1 MTTDETEDFAAM
13 LAAFEQESGPQKRV
27 KEGETVTGPIVSIG
41 SDSVFVQVG
50 AKAEG
55 ILDREQVTA
64 PDGTLEVEVGDVIEA
79 LVVSTSGGAITLR
92 RSAART
98 SGSAELEQAFE
109 HGLPVEGVVTGTNK
123 GGFEIQIGNLRGF
136 CPISQMDLR
145 FVDQPEEYVGQ
156 RYEFVITKLEPGRGG
171 RLDLVLSRR
180 ALLAEEQKQAA
191 AQTRANLR
199 EGLVLSGT
207 VISLKPYGA
216 FVNVGGLEGMIHIS
230 EMGHA
235 RVAKPEDVL
244 SVGQKVEVVVLRIE
258 QTGDPKR
265 PEKIALSLKAL
276 EADPWNTVAERY
288 PEGSK
293 VHGRV
298 VRLAQFGA
306 FVELEPGI
314 EGLVHISELG
324 AGRRINHPR
333 EVVRDGQEVE
343 ARVVSVNPARRRL
356 GLSLAA
362 GGENGDAAEQAWQPP
377 PELSGGKSLGTFGDL
392 LAAAKGEKKKR

>member
-1 MTTDETEDFAAM
+1 MTHDDTEDFASM
-13 LAAFEQESGPQKRV
+13 LAEFERETGPQKRLKV
-27 KEGETVTGPIVSIG
+27 GDTVTGPIVSIG
-41 SDSVFVQVG
+41 SDSVFVQLG

-55 ILDREQVTA
+55 ILDREQVTD
-64 PDGTLEVEVGDVIEA
+64 PDGKLEVEVGDVIEA
-79 LVVSTSGGAITLR
+79 IVVSASGGGITLR
-92 RSAART
+92 RTAART
-98 SGSAELEQAFE
+98 ARSAELEQAFA
-109 HGLPVEGVVTGTNK
+109 HGLPVEGVVAGTNK
-123 GGFEIQIGNLRGF
+123 GGFEIQVGNARGF

-191 AQTRANLR
+191 AETRANLR
-199 EGLVLSGT
+199 EGLVMSGT

-216 FVNVGGLEGMIHIS
+216 FVDVGGLEGMIHIS

-324 AGRRINHPR
+324 AGRRVNHPR
-333 EVVRDGQEVE
+333 EVVREGQEVD
-343 ARVVSVNPARRRL
+343 ARVVSVDPTRRRL

-362 GGENGDAAEQAWQPP
+362 GESAEPAWQPP
-377 PELSGGKSLGTFGDL
+377 PEISGGNSLGTFGDL
-392 LAAAKGEKKKR
+392 LAAAKDSKKKG